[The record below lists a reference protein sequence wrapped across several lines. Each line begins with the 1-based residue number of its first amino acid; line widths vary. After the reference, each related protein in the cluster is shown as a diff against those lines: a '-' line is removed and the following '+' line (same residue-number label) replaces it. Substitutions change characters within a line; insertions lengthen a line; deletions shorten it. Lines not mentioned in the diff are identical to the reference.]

1 MRSEKAV
8 FLGGI
13 VCILLAITITGNKT
27 WFGALLG
34 YGLSFINSEFLYR
47 DTDRSVQLNIAE
59 ALKRMRRGFFLRLS
73 ALSLVVVGIAHFQ
86 RAWLPSLVA
95 GIAVGIPVSLIFIL
109 RRHILNGK
117 G

>member
-1 MRSEKAV
+1 MRTEKAA
-8 FLGGI
+8 FLGGMI
-13 VCILLAITITGNKT
+13 CILLAIAISGNKA

-34 YGLSFINSEFLYR
+34 YWLSFISSKFLYR
-47 DTDRSVQLNIAE
+47 DTEYSVQVSVPE
-59 ALKRMRRGFFLRLS
+59 ALKRMHRGFFLRLG
-73 ALSLVVVGIAHFQ
+73 AISLVVVGIARFQ
-86 RAWLPSLVA
+86 TAWLPSLVA